1 MVIKWVPRGVCAP
14 EGFQAGGVS
23 CGIKKEGQKDLALVM
38 CEDDICNVAAM
49 FTTNKIV
56 AHPVK
61 ISRERVKC
69 GFARA
74 VLINSGNA
82 NCCTGDEGY
91 RAAINISKKLAKLIY
106 DEEKHILLASTG
118 VIGVPFPEKKV
129 LSALPSLVENT
140 DTVGHTSA
148 AVAIMTTDTFSK
160 EAAVVVSTPKGK
172 ITIGGM
178 AKGAGMIFPHMA
190 TMLCVLTT
198 DANVSTPLLK
208 RALKEAVDI
217 SFNRISVDGDM
228 STNDSVFLLANCRGV
243 SISSRQSEEYKMFVE
258 GLKALC
264 MRLAEMIVRDG
275 EGATRFVKITVE
287 GASSQEEAVKVAE
300 KVATSALF
308 KCSVFGGRI
317 IWGRIAAAVGAASKK
332 VDEKKLEIIANKHT
346 VFKKGRPMVAK
357 PRSLL
362 VDKDLHIIINLNSG
376 NYSYYMFTCDFSPN
390 YVLINKE

>member
-1 MVIKWVPRGVCAP
+1 MIKWVPRGVCAP
-14 EGFQAGGVS
+14 EGFQAGGIS

-38 CEDDICNVAAM
+38 CEDDICNVAAV
-49 FTTNKIV
+49 FTTNSIV

-82 NCCTGDEGY
+82 NCCTGEDGY
-91 RAAINISKKLAKLIY
+91 KAALNVSKRLAKLIY

-118 VIGVPFPEKKV
+118 KIGIPFPEKKI
-129 LSALPSLVENT
+129 LNALPSLVENT

-148 AVAIMTTDTFSK
+148 AMAIMTTDTFSK
-160 EAAVVVSTPKGK
+160 ESAVMVSTPKGK

-198 DANVSTPLLK
+198 DVNISTPIL
-208 RALKEAVDI
+208 RSALKEAVEE

-228 STNDSVFLLANCRGV
+228 STNDSVFLLANGRGV
-243 SISSRQSEEYKMFVE
+243 NISSRNSQEYRKFVE

-275 EGATRFVKITVE
+275 EGATRFVKVTVE
-287 GASSQEEAVKVAE
+287 GASSQDEAVKVAR
-300 KVATSALF
+300 KVTTSALF

-332 VDEKKLEIIANKHT
+332 VDEKKLEITANKHT
-346 VFKKGRPMVAK
+346 VFKRGRPMLSK
-357 PRSLL
+357 SRFLL
-362 VDKDLHIIINLNSG
+362 IDKDLHVVINLNNG
-376 NYSYYMFTCDFSPN
+376 KYSYYMFTCDFSPN

>member
-1 MVIKWVPRGVCAP
+1 VIKWIPRGVCAP
-14 EGFQAGGVS
+14 EGFQAGGIS
-23 CGIKKEGQKDLALVM
+23 CGIKREGQKDLALVM
-38 CEDDICNVAAM
+38 CEDDICNVAAV
-49 FTTNKIV
+49 FTSNGIV

-82 NCCTGDEGY
+82 NCCTGEDGY
-91 RAAINISKKLAKLIY
+91 KAALNISKKLAKLIY

-118 VIGVPFPEKKV
+118 IIGVPFPEKKV
-129 LSALPSLVENT
+129 LNALPSLVENT

-148 AVAIMTTDTFSK
+148 AMAIMTTDTFSK
-160 EAAVVVSTPKGK
+160 EAAVMVSTPKGK

-198 DANVSTPLLK
+198 DVNISTPIL
-208 RALKEAVDI
+208 RTALKEAVEE

-228 STNDSVFLLANCRGV
+228 STNDSVFLLANGRGV
-243 SISSRQSEEYKMFVE
+243 SISSRNSQEYRVFVK
-258 GLKALC
+258 GLKAVC

-275 EGATRFVKITVE
+275 EGATRFIKVSVE
-287 GASSQEEAVKVAE
+287 GASSQDEAVKVAR

-308 KCSVFGGRI
+308 KCSVFGGKI

-332 VDEKKLEIIANKHT
+332 VDEKKLEITANKHT
-346 VFKKGRPMVAK
+346 VFKRGRPMLSK
-357 PRSLL
+357 SRFLL
-362 VDKDLHIIINLNSG
+362 IDKDLHVVINLNNG
-376 NYSYYMFTCDFSPN
+376 KYSYYMFTCDFSPN

>member
-1 MVIKWVPRGVCAP
+1 MIKWVPRGVCAP

-38 CEDDICNVAAM
+38 CEDDVCNAAAV

-61 ISRERVKC
+61 VSRERIKS
-69 GFARA
+69 GLARA

-91 RAAINISKKLAKLIY
+91 KAVINISKRLAKLIY
-106 DEEKHILLASTG
+106 DDAKHILMASTG
-118 VIGVPFPEKKV
+118 VIGVPFPERKV
-129 LSALPSLVENT
+129 LDALPSLVENT

-148 AVAIMTTDTFSK
+148 AMAIMTTDTFSK
-160 EAAVVVSTPKGK
+160 ESAVVVSTPSGK

-190 TMLCVLTT
+190 TMICVLTT
-198 DANVSTPLLK
+198 DANISVSLLK
-208 RALKEAVDI
+208 SALKDAVSH

-228 STNDSVFLLANCRGV
+228 STNDCVFLLANCRGV
-243 SISSRQSEEYKMFVE
+243 KIKSSNTAEYRSFVS
-258 GLKALC
+258 GLRALC
-264 MRLAEMIVRDG
+264 LRLAEMIVRDG
-275 EGATRFVKITVE
+275 EGATRFVKITVQ
-287 GASSQEEAVKVAE
+287 GAPSQAEAIKVAE

-308 KCSVFGGRI
+308 KCSVFGGKVV
-317 IWGRIAAAVGAASKK
+317 WGRIAAAVGAVSRS
-332 VDEKKLEIIANKHT
+332 VEENKLEIIANKHT
-346 VFKKGRPMVAK
+346 VFKRGRPALTKKRV
-357 PRSLL
+357 LL
-362 VDKDLHIIINLNSG
+362 VDKDLEIIIDLKKG
-376 NYSYYMFTCDFSPN
+376 KYSYYVFTCDFSPN

>member
-1 MVIKWVPRGVCAP
+1 MIKWVPRGVCAP
-14 EGFQAGGVS
+14 DGFQAGGVS

-38 CEDDICNVAAM
+38 CEDDICNVAAV
-49 FTTNKIV
+49 FTTNRIV

-61 ISRERVKC
+61 ISRERVKG

-74 VLINSGNA
+74 ILINSGNA

-91 RAAINISKKLAKLIY
+91 KAAINISKRLAKLLY
-106 DEEKHILLASTG
+106 DEDKHILLASTG
-118 VIGVPFPEKKV
+118 IIGLPFPERKV
-129 LSALPSLVENT
+129 LDALPSLIENT

-148 AVAIMTTDTFSK
+148 AMAIMTTDTFSK
-160 EAAVVVSTPKGK
+160 EAAVVVNTPNGK

-190 TMLCVLTT
+190 TMIAVLTT
-198 DANVSTPLLK
+198 DADISTGLLK
-208 RALKEAVDI
+208 SALKEAVGL

-243 SISSRQSEEYKMFVE
+243 KIKSRQSSEYKAFLE

-264 MRLAEMIVRDG
+264 MRLCEMIVRDG
-275 EGATRFVKITVE
+275 EGATRFVKITVQ
-287 GASSQEEAVKVAE
+287 GASSQDEAIKIAE

-308 KCSVFGGRI
+308 KCSVFGGKI

-332 VDEKKLEIIANKHT
+332 VDEKTLEITANKYT
-346 VFKKGRPMVAK
+346 VFKKGKPMITRNKA
-357 PRSLL
+357 LL
-362 VDKDLHIIINLNSG
+362 IEKDLNVVINLHQG
-376 NYSYYMFTCDFSPN
+376 NFSYYMFTCDFSPN

>member
-1 MVIKWVPRGVCAP
+1 MIKWIPRGVCAP
-14 EGFQAGGVS
+14 EGFQAGGIS
-23 CGIKKEGQKDLALVM
+23 CGIKREGQKDLALVM
-38 CEDDICNVAAM
+38 CEDDICNVAAV
-49 FTTNKIV
+49 FTSNGIV

-82 NCCTGDEGY
+82 NCCTGEDGY
-91 RAAINISKKLAKLIY
+91 KAALNISKKLAKLIY

-118 VIGVPFPEKKV
+118 IIGVPFPEKKV
-129 LSALPSLVENT
+129 LNALPSLVENT

-148 AVAIMTTDTFSK
+148 AMAIMTTDTFSK
-160 EAAVVVSTPKGK
+160 EAAVMVSTPKGK

-198 DANVSTPLLK
+198 DVNISTPIL
-208 RALKEAVDI
+208 RTALKEAVEE

-228 STNDSVFLLANCRGV
+228 STNDSVFLLANGRGV
-243 SISSRQSEEYKMFVE
+243 SISSRNSQEYRVFVK
-258 GLKALC
+258 GLKAVC

-275 EGATRFVKITVE
+275 EGATRFIKVSVE
-287 GASSQEEAVKVAE
+287 GASSQDEAVKVAR

-308 KCSVFGGRI
+308 KCSVFGGKI

-332 VDEKKLEIIANKHT
+332 VDEKKLEITANKHT
-346 VFKKGRPMVAK
+346 VFKRGRPMLSK
-357 PRSLL
+357 SRFLL
-362 VDKDLHIIINLNSG
+362 IDKDLHVVINLNNG
-376 NYSYYMFTCDFSPN
+376 KYSYYMFTCDFSPN

>member
-1 MVIKWVPRGVCAP
+1 MIKWVPRGVCAP
-14 EGFQAGGVS
+14 DGFQAGGIS

-49 FTTNKIV
+49 FTTNSIV
-56 AHPVK
+56 GQPVK
-61 ISRERVKC
+61 ISRERVK
-69 GFARA
+69 GGYARA

-91 RAAINISKKLAKLIY
+91 KAALNISKRLARLIY

-129 LSALPSLVENT
+129 LDALPALVENT

-148 AVAIMTTDTFSK
+148 AMAIMTTDTFSK
-160 EAAVVVSTPKGK
+160 EAAVVVNTPKGK

-190 TMLCVLTT
+190 TMICVLTT
-198 DANVSTPLLK
+198 DASISTPLLK
-208 RALKEAVDI
+208 SALKEAVSI

-228 STNDSVFLLANCRGV
+228 STNDSVFLLANGRGV
-243 SISSRQSEEYKMFVE
+243 QIKSRQSAEYKAFME
-258 GLKALC
+258 GLKAVCL
-264 MRLAEMIVRDG
+264 RLAEMIVRDG

-287 GASSQEEAVKVAE
+287 GASSQDEAIKVAE

-308 KCSVFGGRI
+308 KCSVFGGKV
-317 IWGRIAAAVGAASKK
+317 IWGRIAAAVGSASKK
-332 VDEKKLEIIANKHT
+332 VDEKKLEIVANRHT
-346 VFKKGRPMVAK
+346 VFKKGKTMFT
-357 PRSLL
+357 RSKALL
-362 VDKDLHIIINLNSG
+362 IDKDLHVVINLHSG
-376 NYSYYMFTCDFSPN
+376 KYSYYMFTCDFSPN